1 MHTPQLQLHY
11 FGLCWTV
18 LRGCKTSLNAHNKEI
33 HINTHTPSNPHPE
46 CQQWRPRTDRWMI
59 TSQCFCHPKVLWI
72 PSLVSLHKLFAKRKQ
87 HSFWP
92 RALAPAIQLFI
103 FCLIFKG
110 TEWGSRAEKHLN
122 SKVQNIQHPQSFSF
136 THFKGGENY
145 TTYFAPGTNWYRDR
159 KDFPQDHSKNCSSRD
174 ECSSI
179 GHCSLL
185 ASSTSKDL
193 GTHSEVLV
201 YRHRV

>member
-1 MHTPQLQLHY
+1 
-11 FGLCWTV
+11 
-18 LRGCKTSLNAHNKEI
+18 
-33 HINTHTPSNPHPE
+33 
-46 CQQWRPRTDRWMI
+46 MI

-159 KDFPQDHSKNCSSRD
+159 KDFPQDHSKKLQQQRWTQLYWTLFSL
-174 ECSSI
+174 SI
-179 GHCSLL
+179 QHIKRLGNSFWSVSL
-185 ASSTSKDL
+185 
-193 GTHSEVLV
+193 
-201 YRHRV
+201 